1 MAKSKISEVAWC
13 AFPSCRRESDLI
25 WLGVGLCSHHNEW
38 KNNNTLERAYKKLSI
53 KHEMILENE
62 SKEILKNIEKKAKKK
77 GLTNFIEEEK

>member
-62 SKEILKNIEKKAKKK
+62 SKEI
-77 GLTNFIEEEK
+77 